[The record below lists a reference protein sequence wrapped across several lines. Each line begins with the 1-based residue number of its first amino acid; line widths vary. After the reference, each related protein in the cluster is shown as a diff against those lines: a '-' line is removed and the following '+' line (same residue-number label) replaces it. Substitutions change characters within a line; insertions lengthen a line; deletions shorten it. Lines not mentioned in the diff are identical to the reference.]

1 MKSPF
6 YFIVEPVGNRRYD
19 NTTDIGGIDFIT
31 STSKE
36 DHTSANRLAKV
47 ISTPNNY
54 KGEITIGDV
63 LVVHHN
69 VFKFYNDMRGR
80 EKSGKSFISD
90 NQFLL
95 DEDQWFMAKHNGLWK
110 CHSKYCF
117 VRPIEKDERILHTSN
132 TFEPLTGIIAYGNK
146 ELSLMGVNEGD
157 KVSFTPDSE
166 YEFNIDGEILYRMLT
181 NNITIQWTQNKL
193 N

>member
-1 MKSPF
+1 MKSP
-6 YFIVEPVGNRRYD
+6 YHFIIKPYNDKRYD
-19 NTTDIGGIDFIT
+19 NVRKYGDIDFII
-31 STSKE
+31 STSQE
-36 DHTSANRLAKV
+36 DHTVSNRLGVV
-47 ISTPNNY
+47 ISVPINY
-54 KGEITIGDV
+54 DGPIKSGDNV
-63 LVVHHN
+63 IVHHN